1 MSIDTLRA
9 AVRPTVT
16 WALVGAFIAA
26 AFVDREVAGLI
37 GGPMGIVIGFWFS
50 DRKAGNGG
58 R

>member
-1 MSIDTLRA
+1 METLRA

-37 GGPMGIVIGFWFS
+37 AGPAGLVIGFWFTS
-50 DRKAGNGG
+50 RESA
-58 R
+58 